1 MRKFSTLV
9 DLIFADISEDNAR
22 SKKSRNQRQDITFR
36 TLLKQSMRSKKEWRY
51 RRDRVL
57 IRLCKLNMNK
67 ILKCTVIKSRLDASY
82 RKCVIPFYY
91 ASGLDYWKGYFR
103 LDYRDWETDRKS
115 TRLNSSHS
123 AKSRMPS
130 SA

>member
-1 MRKFSTLV
+1 MRKFSTLI

-22 SKKSRNQRQDITFR
+22 SKKSRNQRQGITFR

-67 ILKCTVIKSRLDASY
+67 ILKDMTK
-82 RKCVIPFYY
+82 
-91 ASGLDYWKGYFR
+91 
-103 LDYRDWETDRKS
+103 
-115 TRLNSSHS
+115 
-123 AKSRMPS
+123 
-130 SA
+130 

>member
-22 SKKSRNQRQDITFR
+22 SKRSRNQRQDITFR

-67 ILKCTVIKSRLDASY
+67 ILKDMTK
-82 RKCVIPFYY
+82 
-91 ASGLDYWKGYFR
+91 
-103 LDYRDWETDRKS
+103 
-115 TRLNSSHS
+115 
-123 AKSRMPS
+123 
-130 SA
+130 

>member
-36 TLLKQSMRSKKEWRY
+36 TLLKQSMRSKNEWRY

-67 ILKCTVIKSRLDASY
+67 IIKDMT
-82 RKCVIPFYY
+82 K
-91 ASGLDYWKGYFR
+91 
-103 LDYRDWETDRKS
+103 
-115 TRLNSSHS
+115 
-123 AKSRMPS
+123 
-130 SA
+130 

>member
-9 DLIFADISEDNAR
+9 DLILADISESNAR
-22 SKKSRNQRQDITFR
+22 DKKSINQRQDITFR

-67 ILKCTVIKSRLDASY
+67 ILKDMTK
-82 RKCVIPFYY
+82 
-91 ASGLDYWKGYFR
+91 
-103 LDYRDWETDRKS
+103 
-115 TRLNSSHS
+115 
-123 AKSRMPS
+123 
-130 SA
+130 

>member
-9 DLIFADISEDNAR
+9 DLIFADISESNAR
-22 SKKSRNQRQDITFR
+22 NKKSKNQRQDITFR

-67 ILKCTVIKSRLDASY
+67 IIKDMT
-82 RKCVIPFYY
+82 K
-91 ASGLDYWKGYFR
+91 
-103 LDYRDWETDRKS
+103 
-115 TRLNSSHS
+115 
-123 AKSRMPS
+123 
-130 SA
+130 

>member
-22 SKKSRNQRQDITFR
+22 NKKSRNQRQDITFR

-67 ILKCTVIKSRLDASY
+67 ILKDMTK
-82 RKCVIPFYY
+82 
-91 ASGLDYWKGYFR
+91 
-103 LDYRDWETDRKS
+103 
-115 TRLNSSHS
+115 
-123 AKSRMPS
+123 
-130 SA
+130 

>member
-22 SKKSRNQRQDITFR
+22 NKKSRNQRQDITFR
-36 TLLKQSMRSKKEWRY
+36 TLLKQSMRGKKDWRY

-67 ILKCTVIKSRLDASY
+67 ILKDMTK
-82 RKCVIPFYY
+82 
-91 ASGLDYWKGYFR
+91 
-103 LDYRDWETDRKS
+103 
-115 TRLNSSHS
+115 
-123 AKSRMPS
+123 
-130 SA
+130 

>member
-22 SKKSRNQRQDITFR
+22 SKKSRNQRQGITFR
-36 TLLKQSMRSKKEWRY
+36 TLLKQSMRSKKEYRY

-67 ILKCTVIKSRLDASY
+67 ILKDMTK
-82 RKCVIPFYY
+82 
-91 ASGLDYWKGYFR
+91 
-103 LDYRDWETDRKS
+103 
-115 TRLNSSHS
+115 
-123 AKSRMPS
+123 
-130 SA
+130 

>member
-9 DLIFADISEDNAR
+9 DLIFADISESNAR
-22 SKKSRNQRQDITFR
+22 NKKSRNQRQDITFR

-67 ILKCTVIKSRLDASY
+67 ILKEMTK
-82 RKCVIPFYY
+82 
-91 ASGLDYWKGYFR
+91 
-103 LDYRDWETDRKS
+103 
-115 TRLNSSHS
+115 
-123 AKSRMPS
+123 
-130 SA
+130 